1 MERRKSDRRRF
12 PRHDVS
18 KTSLKASLV
27 LSGGSLL
34 KKNSQNSV
42 EIDTN
47 PLDFS
52 RGGMR
57 LSLGLDAVWST
68 LAPAHE
74 IDVSLGG
81 NHETVRKARVVH
93 IMPKDHSVGLEFLK
107 PFEDVS
113 TVVAIDNVPLVH

>member
-18 KTSLKASLV
+18 KSSLKASLV

-34 KKNSQNSV
+34 KNSQNSV
-42 EIDTN
+42 EIDTH
-47 PLDFS
+47 PVDFS

-57 LSLGLDAVWST
+57 LSLGLDAVWT
-68 LAPAHE
+68 TIAPMHE
-74 IDVSLGG
+74 IDISLGDT
-81 NHETVRKARVVH
+81 HDTVRKARVVH
-93 IMPKDHSVGLEFLK
+93 FIPQDHSVGLEFIS

-113 TVVAIDNVPLVH
+113 TIVPEGSSILH